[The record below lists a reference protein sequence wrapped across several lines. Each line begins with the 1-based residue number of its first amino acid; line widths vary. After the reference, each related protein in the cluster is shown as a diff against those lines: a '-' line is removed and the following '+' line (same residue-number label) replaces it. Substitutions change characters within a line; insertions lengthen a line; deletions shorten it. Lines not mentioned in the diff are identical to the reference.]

1 MVILLVALISI
12 GAGGWLL
19 YTRYLP
25 LAGHESTAAA
35 TEAPRSQEGPTIVA
49 LEPFLVNLA
58 DPASKRYLRIAFDI
72 EVSSPLGAEEM
83 KKKGSQI
90 RDSILLVVTSKSFD
104 DIRPA
109 AGKGQLREEIL
120 AEINKVLEHG
130 KARKV
135 YFKEF
140 VVQ

>member
-1 MVILLVALISI
+1 
-12 GAGGWLL
+12 
-19 YTRYLP
+19 
-25 LAGHESTAAA
+25 
-35 TEAPRSQEGPTIVA
+35 
-49 LEPFLVNLA
+49 
-58 DPASKRYLRIAFDI
+58 
-72 EVSSPLGAEEM
+72 M

-109 AGKGQLREEIL
+109 TGKTQLREEIL
-120 AEINKVLEHG
+120 EEINKVLEHG